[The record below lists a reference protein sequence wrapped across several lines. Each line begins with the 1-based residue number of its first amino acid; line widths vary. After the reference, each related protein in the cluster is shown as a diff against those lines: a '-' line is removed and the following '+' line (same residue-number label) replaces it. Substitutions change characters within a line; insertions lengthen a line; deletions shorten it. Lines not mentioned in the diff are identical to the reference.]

1 MVVLWKLMRAA
12 GAEAAA
18 VPGTTALTMG
28 SFVQTVGTPTGRGV
42 TAAVGVAQ
50 VGVTPAA
57 VEGGWLAVACGTLA
71 AHGAVGGKAG
81 VPDKRAP
88 GVEEAPTVLPAAAV
102 TAVTV
107 VPDIA
112 AATRLGTLSEGV
124 SAASVGAAGVLFEGP
139 FAVGATT
146 DVRADA
152 FATIPL
158 IGAGKAAAGAVLCNT
173 DCDDPVE
180 AEELLFARLS
190 TLEEA
195 ETTGEAAIR

>member
-1 MVVLWKLMRAA
+1 MVVVWKLMRAA

-71 AHGAVGGKAG
+71 ARGAVGGKAG

-107 VPDIA
+107 VPDTA

-124 SAASVGAAGVLFEGP
+124 SAASIAAAGVLFEGP
-139 FAVGATT
+139 FAIARTA
-146 DVRADA
+146 DVRADP
-152 FATIPL
+152 FATVPL
-158 IGAGKAAAGAVLCNT
+158 IGAGKAAAGADACAA
-173 DCDDPVE
+173 DCAVPAV
-180 AEELLFARLS
+180 AQELLVA
-190 TLEEA
+190 
-195 ETTGEAAIR
+195 